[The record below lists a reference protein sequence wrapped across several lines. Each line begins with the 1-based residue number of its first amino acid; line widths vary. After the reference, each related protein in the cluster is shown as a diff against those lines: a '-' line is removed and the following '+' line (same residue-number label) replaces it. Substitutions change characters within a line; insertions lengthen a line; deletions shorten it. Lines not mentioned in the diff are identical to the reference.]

1 MTNEGGAGPFFVVFD
16 TCTHARYY
24 GDVHEVLALPQGS
37 IIRYEYKRYLFKA
50 TAAAALDGL
59 VNDPAKLPADALL
72 MYGQKRGYRQGD
84 PDSPGMLRWEDSVF
98 IPTRSARIVAVA
110 RERDADPESDVLHF
124 HLETRGFIDPDSKW
138 LEPMVRA
145 LEAAN
150 SLPFGRRNE
159 QYAWIS
165 LLPDSLQAHRG
176 ALVSDHQLPW
186 SKVIDSL
193 VTAPTQ
199 FEKDVFWRVR
209 EICPASHTAAPS
221 EPLPLQDRKTNL
233 RVHTSRWHRDYPLFE
248 AERYEIFVQT
258 YAPGAHGHIVP
269 GNATIAMTSRD
280 DDQGLMKLSANPL
293 EIVPNETSS
302 QRFSIDTDTALES
315 RYAGVRLETQVPGW
329 TSPYPAGSMCTL
341 TFAIRKRFY
350 RLILGVVLLLGAAL
364 AAGSAAGA
372 KINAL
377 EKGGLAV
384 LALLLTAVGGWLLTK
399 QFKILK

>member
-1 MTNEGGAGPFFVVFD
+1 M
-16 TCTHARYY
+16 
-24 GDVHEVLALPQGS
+24 
-37 IIRYEYKRYLFKA
+37 
-50 TAAAALDGL
+50 
-59 VNDPAKLPADALL
+59 
-72 MYGQKRGYRQGD
+72 
-84 PDSPGMLRWEDSVF
+84 
-98 IPTRSARIVAVA
+98 
-110 RERDADPESDVLHF
+110 
-124 HLETRGFIDPDSKW
+124 RGFIDPDSKW

-145 LEAAN
+145 LEGAN

-159 QYAWIS
+159 QHAWIS

-176 ALVSDHQLPW
+176 ALVSDDQLPW

-209 EICPASHTAAPS
+209 QICHASHTAAPS

-258 YAPGAHGHIVP
+258 FAPGAHGHIVP

-350 RLILGVVLLLGAAL
+350 RLILGVALLLGAVL